1 MKCISGAHTLLQA
14 GPEPGGV
21 HAIRLSPASIDVKVR
36 ERQMRTSSPVDLVR

>member
-21 HAIRLSPASIDVKVR
+21 HAIRLSPASIDVNVR
-36 ERQMRTSSPVDLVR
+36 DRQIRTLPPVVRVR